1 MSNIIKQK
9 SSLGP
14 TNGRQTVGDGAS
26 LPFDTDASVLA
37 VCHLQG
43 TDDMYYYSTTFSGGP
58 GPKCPPD
65 RGSSDCVTGSPAP
78 IFSNS
83 NDFLSSPEFQHSLLN
98 KHDKSHFADSNNIRN
113 SFNYPHPVVV
123 PRAIPT
129 RSASELSTP
138 PLTPDDGDDSDFGS
152 LGSKLSSASISKAQ
166 EKDALDYL
174 LTLFPRQGLQALPYA
189 KNVSISAPNLGAA
202 FDGVVL
208 ELPGKPKTLYVDGK
222 SAESVSFRESI
233 VALLDLADERLECS
247 ALVIVLER
255 SSPNLAA
262 LLHSLMYVGGTV
274 VTKPPFE
281 MSSGIRRTVNT
292 ILQALFAAVGRLDKS
307 LSPAVTL
314 NRLRE
319 HHFNAKD
326 IIHVFHLANASFWL
340 FLMRAPG
347 FPSKLVI
354 PTLWSLALLIPLTS
368 QFFLPATP
376 IFTWLITYYSSR
388 FIPTSWR
395 PNISVSLLPTLE
407 SVLYGANISD
417 ILTRFTHPILDIIA
431 WLPYGVGHF
440 SLPFFVAAFL
450 WLFRSKESLHL
461 WARTFGYL
469 NFTGVAIQIFFPCA
483 APWYEV
489 IHGLTPANYS
499 MKGSPGGLA
508 RIDALLGGST
518 YTVGFSNA
526 PVVFGAF
533 PSLHAA
539 CATIEALFMSHFFP
553 QTTRYVWTYTAVL
566 YWATM
571 YLTHHYL
578 IDVVSGACLA
588 VAFFYL
594 FLPDSLRGEAA
605 LALPSGLGTQR
616 TKYEV
621 YDLEDPSNV
630 AAFELSD
637 VSSDEEMDIAYRSP
651 NTTTTFP
658 TFSVPILKQ
667 DAGKKSHRHT
677 ASIASLIRGE
687 ERSAEDGWSPVSA
700 TFTVP
705 PARGER

>member
-9 SSLGP
+9 SSLCP
-14 TNGRQTVGDGAS
+14 TFVLFFALVYTDIDLSFISSNGRQIVGDGAS
-26 LPFDTDASVLA
+26 LPFDTEASVLA

-58 GPKCPPD
+58 GHPSTK
-65 RGSSDCVTGSPAP
+65 SNKSPANTNNLHNC
-78 IFSNS
+78 FS
-83 NDFLSSPEFQHSLLN
+83 
-98 KHDKSHFADSNNIRN
+98 
-113 SFNYPHPVVV
+113 YPRPVVL

-138 PLTPDDGDDSDFGS
+138 PLTPDDGDDTDFGS
-152 LGSKLSSASISKAQ
+152 LGSKPSPADINQAQ
-166 EKDALDYL
+166 EKEEDALDFL
-174 LTLFPRQGLQALPYA
+174 MNLFPREGLQALPYA
-189 KNVSISAPNLGAA
+189 KKVSIAAPNLGAT

-208 ELPGKPKTLYVDGK
+208 ELPGEPKTLYVDGK

-233 VALLDLADERLECS
+233 VALLDLADERLQCS

-255 SSPNLAA
+255 VSPNLGA
-262 LLHSLMYVGGTV
+262 LLHSLMYVGGIV
-274 VTKPPFE
+274 VTKPVFQ
-281 MSSGIRRTVNT
+281 MSASIRKTVNT
-292 ILQALFAAVGRLDKS
+292 VVQAFLAAVGRLDKS
-307 LSPAVTL
+307 LSPSVTI
-314 NRLRE
+314 NRLRK
-319 HHFNAKD
+319 HHFAAAD
-326 IIHVFHLANASFWL
+326 SIHIFHIANATFWL
-340 FLMRAPG
+340 FLMREPD
-347 FPSKLVI
+347 FPLKLII
-354 PTLWSLALLIPLTS
+354 PVLWSLALLVPLTS
-368 QFFLPATP
+368 QFFLPGTP
-376 IFTWLITYYSSR
+376 VFMWLITYYSSR

-417 ILTRFTHPILDIIA
+417 ILTRFTHPILDILA

-440 SLPFFVAAFL
+440 SIPFFVAAFL

-469 NFTGVAIQIFFPCA
+469 NFTGVVIQILFPCS
-483 APWYEV
+483 APWYEL
-489 IHGLTPANYS
+489 IHGLTPANYT

-508 RIDALLGGST
+508 RIDDLLGTSA

-553 QTTRYVWTYTAVL
+553 QTTRYVWMYTGVL

-588 VAFFYL
+588 IAFFYL
-594 FLPDSLRGEAA
+594 FLPDNLRGNAA
-605 LALPSGLGTQR
+605 LAPPGGLANQR
-616 TKYEV
+616 SKYEA
-621 YDLEDPSNV
+621 YDLDPTDAS
-630 AAFELSD
+630 AFELSD
-637 VSSDEEMDIAYRSP
+637 ASSDEEMDITYRSP
-651 NTTTTFP
+651 IPGHTFVGAAAP
-658 TFSVPILKQ
+658 VSKKDQ
-667 DAGKKSHRHT
+667 SEAGRKSHRHT
-677 ASIASLIRGE
+677 ASIASLIRVE

-700 TFTVP
+700 ALTVP
-705 PARGER
+705 PARAER